1 MEKEVKNEKEQKYD
15 MIVTIVNRGFSDY
28 VIESAQR
35 AGASGSTIILAR
47 GTGVR
52 ENEELLGIK
61 IHPEKEIV
69 LTIVPREVRN
79 NIMKGIC
86 NDANLNLEG
95 KGLCFS
101 FPVNNLLGV
110 SHNFKPDKKK

>member
-1 MEKEVKNEKEQKYD
+1 MEKETKYD

-52 ENEELLGIK
+52 ENEEVLGIK

-69 LTIVPREVRN
+69 LTIVPRYTRN
-79 NIMKGIC
+79 DIMKGIC
-86 NDANLNLEG
+86 NDANLNAQG

-101 FPVNNLLGV
+101 MPVNNLLGV
-110 SHNFKPDKKK
+110 THNMKPNKK

>member
-1 MEKEVKNEKEQKYD
+1 MAKETKYD
-15 MIVTIVNRGFSDY
+15 VIVTIINRGFSDY

-47 GTGVR
+47 GTGIH
-52 ENEELLGIK
+52 ENEEALGIK
-61 IHPEKEIV
+61 IYPEKEIV
-69 LTIVPREVRN
+69 LTIVPRETRN
-79 NIMKGIC
+79 DIMKGIC

-101 FPVNNLLGV
+101 MPINNLLGV
-110 SHNFKPDKKK
+110 THNMNINKKK